1 MVPGPGL
8 KSGIDVSLTLTNT
21 GKLAGDEV
29 VQLYVRDK
37 YSSVVTYDSV
47 LRGFERVSLEPGES
61 KVVRFHLS
69 PEDLQILDRN
79 MEWTVEPGEFEIM
92 AGSSSTDIRLSQT
105 VELE

>member
-1 MVPGPGL
+1 M
-8 KSGIDVSLTLTNT
+8 
-21 GKLAGDEV
+21 AGDEV

-61 KVVRFHLS
+61 KVVRFHLA
-69 PEDLQILDRN
+69 PEDLQILDKD
-79 MEWTVEPGEFEIM
+79 MHWTVEPGEFEIM